1 MAPEWQESPMR
12 LCSSD
17 AAGVLAGFLLFVIAM
32 VGWSF
37 FTVEGPRWPTND
49 PQ

>member
-1 MAPEWQESPMR
+1 MD
-12 LCSSD
+12 L
-17 AAGVLAGFLLFVIAM
+17 AAVLGACLLFVIAM

-49 PQ
+49 PE